1 MLYKISKETL
11 HKRGIEAI
19 EDLELDKG
27 EVEVHKRYCVI
38 GREYVENFASTA
50 ALTQSLLTMF
60 NSKDY
65 KLMSRM
71 DNLVSE
77 LKRVLYGD

>member
-1 MLYKISKETL
+1 MLYQISKETL
-11 HKRGIEAI
+11 RKHGIETDT
-19 EDLELDKG
+19 DLELDKG
-27 EVEVHKRYCVI
+27 EVEVDKRCCII

-50 ALTQSLLTMF
+50 VLTQSLLTMF
-60 NSKDY
+60 NSKDH

-77 LKRVLYGD
+77 LKGL